1 MIPKSAFDWLQLQRS
16 LDLYMGN
23 KTAKALLDAAKC
35 GDIHT
40 VTNLVKQGADK
51 DKQDKYGT
59 TPLAWAASDGH
70 LDVVRYLVEQGADK
84 DKQNKNGSTPL
95 IWAAMN
101 GHREVVK
108 YLVEHGA
115 DKEKQDNNGDTPLT
129 WAAIKGHLEVV
140 DYLIEQGADKDKQD
154 NDGDTPLTLA
164 RDRNLDMMRYLV
176 EHGADKDKQ
185 DMYGDTP
192 LTLAARDRNL
202 DMVQYL
208 VEQGTDKDKRNE
220 YGYTSLT
227 LAASSGNQDVVR
239 FFGKQ
244 ENDGYTPLTLA
255 ARDGNLDVVRYLVEQ
270 GADKDKQDMYGDTP
284 LTLAAR
290 DGNLDVVRYLV
301 EQGADKDKQ
310 DMHGYTPLT
319 LAASYGHLEI
329 VDYLVKQG
337 ANKEKQNAHSNIP
350 LTLAA
355 SYGYLEIVEYLVEH
369 GADKE
374 KQENDGSTPLT
385 LAARSGHLDVVRY
398 LIGQGAGKEGRT
410 SVLWAA
416 RNGNLNA
423 IQNLV
428 QNTADPTGIDKDG
441 NTMLLLLLIR
451 SDISEDKLLPVAKL
465 LLEHGTPP
473 LLSNNKGKSAKS
485 VARAKGFHGIVKL
498 VEEYAAKDPK
508 WFIPP
513 ETIAKVNS
521 SVLARGGFGEVYRA
535 KWANSD
541 VVVKEVAVVEL
552 RRFLKEVNTWRKLRH
567 ANVVPFYGA
576 NHRKEPFFI
585 VSQYAANGELVEYL
599 KREKEQGRILV
610 WRKVKEVAAG
620 LGYLHSQGVAHG
632 DLKGNNI
639 VVSDNGIAMLTDFGL
654 RSLVKRKDELG
665 AMAWRAPEFAHM
677 TVLKPTRKSDVYS
690 LGMCIIEAVTL
701 KTPLSEYSNA
711 KIRQFLRSGGV
722 KVDKPDEMTEPQ
734 WNLVKQMIAVSPV
747 DRPNLSDMV
756 QKLEEFADDEQMEEA
771 HARTTVDSP
780 KDLMEITK
788 LQVRQYGDAEKMH
801 EEVNVGKTN
810 LTCPE
815 CEWIASDGDSFCRMC
830 GFYLLTDA
838 VFA

>member
-1 MIPKSAFDWLQLQRS
+1 MTL
-16 LDLYMGN
+16 
-23 KTAKALLDAAKC
+23 AAR
-35 GDIHT
+35 
-40 VTNLVKQGADK
+40 N
-51 DKQDKYGT
+51 
-59 TPLAWAASDGH
+59 GH
-70 LDVVRYLVEQGADK
+70 LDVAY
-84 DKQNKNGSTPL
+84 
-95 IWAAMN
+95 
-101 GHREVVK
+101 
-108 YLVEHGA
+108 
-115 DKEKQDNNGDTPLT
+115 
-129 WAAIKGHLEVV
+129 
-140 DYLIEQGADKDKQD
+140 YLIAQHAD
-154 NDGDTPLTLA
+154 NDGQTA
-164 RDRNLDMMRYLV
+164 V
-176 EHGADKDKQ
+176 
-185 DMYGDTP
+185 
-192 LTLAARDRNL
+192 
-202 DMVQYL
+202 
-208 VEQGTDKDKRNE
+208 
-220 YGYTSLT
+220 
-227 LAASSGNQDVVR
+227 
-239 FFGKQ
+239 
-244 ENDGYTPLTLA
+244 
-255 ARDGNLDVVRYLVEQ
+255 
-270 GADKDKQDMYGDTP
+270 
-284 LTLAAR
+284 
-290 DGNLDVVRYLV
+290 
-301 EQGADKDKQ
+301 
-310 DMHGYTPLT
+310 
-319 LAASYGHLEI
+319 I
-329 VDYLVKQG
+329 
-337 ANKEKQNAHSNIP
+337 
-350 LTLAA
+350 
-355 SYGYLEIVEYLVEH
+355 
-369 GADKE
+369 
-374 KQENDGSTPLT
+374 
-385 LAARSGHLDVVRY
+385 
-398 LIGQGAGKEGRT
+398 
-410 SVLWAA
+410 WAA
-416 RNGNLNA
+416 RNGNLDLHL

-428 QNTADPTGIDKDG
+428 ENKADPTGIDKDG
-441 NTMLLLLLIR
+441 NTALLLLLTR
-451 SDISEDKLLPVAKL
+451 PDLSEAKLLPVAKL

-473 LLSNNKGKSAKS
+473 LLSNYKGGSAKS
-485 VARAKGFHGIVKL
+485 VARAKGFHGIVDL
-498 VEEYAAKDPK
+498 VEEYAAKPQPAPASPSE

-756 QKLEEFADDEQMEEA
+756 QKLEEFADDEQME
-771 HARTTVDSP
+771 
-780 KDLMEITK
+780 
-788 LQVRQYGDAEKMH
+788 GD
-801 EEVNVGKTN
+801 G
-810 LTCPE
+810 
-815 CEWIASDGDSFCRMC
+815 I
-830 GFYLLTDA
+830 
-838 VFA
+838 